1 MALFFK
7 HKCKTDK
14 AVQITENSKTAEK
27 EFKYLNEVF
36 LLNEQVNNEVNSLL
50 KEEGEITHGLNTL
63 LEGSEFTTKQIG
75 EVEEYLMNLSQ
86 NSENTMKCVDM
97 VVDSMKQSELEV
109 DTAKNS
115 LDNIVSEMDGVS
127 EVFEQF
133 YAVFIELQAQYKN
146 LSEFANIINDVAN
159 QTNLLSLNASIEA
172 ARAGEAGK
180 GFAVV
185 AQEIK
190 KLSSSTEQNSKD
202 IIDSLGKM
210 TETIEKLSNKSNEGK
225 KLVSN
230 TTNSVK
236 ETGIQFK
243 NITEAEQ
250 KVFEQVKVVQAS
262 QQQNIGTVQEI
273 AANLESIEDKAKT
286 ENNKLEDLILSVQK
300 KADFYQNILN
310 HINQIKILG
319 NEK

>member
-1 MALFFK
+1 MSLFFK
-7 HKCKTDK
+7 RKHKTDK
-14 AVQITENSKTAEK
+14 AVQITENIKTAEK

-50 KEEGEITHGLNTL
+50 KEESEITNGLNTL
-63 LEGSEFTTKQIG
+63 FEGAEFTTKQIG
-75 EVEEYLMNLSQ
+75 EVEEYLINLSQ

-210 TETIEKLSNKSNEGK
+210 TDTIEKLSNKSNEGK

-236 ETGIQFK
+236 ETGVQFK

-273 AANLESIEDKAKT
+273 TATLESIEDKSKT
-286 ENNKLEDLILSVQK
+286 ENNELEELILSVQK

-310 HINQIKILG
+310 HLNQIKILE